1 MTFRRFAGIRRPAAA
16 GGAFLVVL
24 AATCVAAPA
33 SALAAAAPVPPTITS
48 SFTPTAVPLGLTSAL
63 SITITNPNA
72 SIALTGVSFSDT
84 LPTGLVVDNPNGSS
98 GSCGSSTGLVAN
110 PGSNS
115 ISLAG
120 GTLAKGASCT
130 VSADVTTNTAGT
142 YTDLTGPASATQT
155 AAKPYAI
162 AGTGNGSSA
171 TLTVIGNPTITIS
184 SPKNKATFNYG
195 QKVKA
200 KFTCAEAP
208 GGPGLSSCSGSD
220 VNGNNVNSGGALP
233 TKTAGQNSLT
243 VTAISTDGAI
253 ITDTVN
259 YKVRPDNKLTDVK
272 ATGTSGGTITVTG
285 KAPGPGKIKAVV
297 TVAGISG
304 TFSTKTVKQGSKGKL
319 KLKLS
324 PSAAQATAL
333 QALTGTVKA
342 TVKLTYTPKGGKAG
356 TITKKGVKV

>member
-1 MTFRRFAGIRRPAAA
+1 MTFRRCAGTRRPAAA
-16 GGAFLVVL
+16 CGAFLAILVAV
-24 AATCVAAPA
+24 CVAAPA
-33 SALAAAAPVPPTITS
+33 SALAASAPVAPTITS
-48 SFTPTAVPLGLTSAL
+48 SFTPSAIPIAGTSAL

-84 LPTGLVVDNPNGSS
+84 LPAGLIVDNPNGSS

-120 GTLAKGASCT
+120 GTLGKGASCS
-130 VSADVTTNTAGT
+130 VSADVTSNTAGS
-142 YTDLTGPASATQT
+142 YTDLTGAVSASQT

-162 AGTGNGSSA
+162 AGTAGSSA
-171 TLTVIGNPTITIS
+171 TLTIIGNPTIKIS
-184 SPKNKATFNYG
+184 APKNNATFNYG

-233 TKTAGQNSLT
+233 TKTAGQESLT

-259 YKVRPDNKLTDVK
+259 YRVRPDNKLTNVK
-272 ATGTSGGTITVTG
+272 AAGTSGGAITVTG
-285 KAPGPGKIKAVV
+285 KAPGPGKIKTVV

-304 TFSTKTVKQGSKGKL
+304 TFSAKTVKQGGKGKL
-319 KLKLS
+319 KIKLN
-324 PSAAQATAL
+324 PSAAQASAL
-333 QALTGTVKA
+333 HALTGNVTA
-342 TVKLTYTPKGGKAG
+342 TVKVTYTPKGGKAA